1 MDAWDLEP
9 RSLSVY
15 SFCDQANDLLEEQ
28 DFASFVRFVLTGR
41 HDNRQ
46 VVIDSILNRIPSDE
60 DIGVMRDY
68 DSLLG
73 IDKNIR
79 LTCPLTVYPVSK
91 EDVLSKNI
99 HIYYNFT
106 KATVRCHQLLAVAV
120 ANDSF
125 VGKFYSPSSLS
136 PQHMHWKVGGA

>member
-1 MDAWDLEP
+1 MDTWDLEP
-9 RSLSVY
+9 HSLSVY

-28 DFASFVRFVLTGR
+28 DFTSFVHFVLTGR

-46 VVIDSILNRIPSDE
+46 VIINSILNRIPSNE
-60 DIGVMRDY
+60 DISVMRDY

-73 IDKNIR
+73 INKNIW
-79 LTCPLTVYPVSK
+79 LI
-91 EDVLSKNI
+91 SKNV

-106 KATVRCHQLLAVAV
+106 KATVCCHQLLAIAM

-125 VGKFYSPSSLS
+125 IGKFYSPSSLS
-136 PQHMHWKVGGA
+136 PQHMYWKVGGA